1 MPNGG
6 NGGGFTPAATAA
18 GGMFLLSSEKC
29 PKSVCTRRILK
40 PLAKHCATAVHN
52 TSGQRLAAIL
62 QIVQTIMTKDMQGVE
77 RKATFIFKKFISTE
91 KNAEYLMFLK
101 GRRSPD
107 DPESAPRE

>member
-1 MPNGG
+1 
-6 NGGGFTPAATAA
+6 
-18 GGMFLLSSEKC
+18 
-29 PKSVCTRRILK
+29 
-40 PLAKHCATAVHN
+40 
-52 TSGQRLAAIL
+52 
-62 QIVQTIMTKDMQGVE
+62 MTKDMQGVE